1 MTKARAYRACR
12 VLSLLA
18 AAGVASTLSASPS
31 TAMAKTPEE
40 VFDTAPVEEEYFD
53 LAPTTRPSDIRVT
66 LPAVWRNKSVTV
78 YWQWSGKR
86 EVSTGTL
93 RWTQGHPGVEDMPGV
108 PGYGQLA
115 GTFKARLDSSPTLR
129 ISAPYRSRIDLCWNV
144 DIVVVDRQGRM
155 KRTFVVPHSS
165 PFDPAKANRL
175 VDVRVWTS

>member
-1 MTKARAYRACR
+1 MIKARAYRVCR
-12 VLSLLA
+12 VLTLLA
-18 AAGVASTLSASPS
+18 AAGVAATLSASPIA
-31 TAMAKTPEE
+31 AMAKAPEE
-40 VFDTAPVEEEYFD
+40 VFDTMPVEEEYFD
-53 LAPTTRPSDIRVT
+53 LVPTTRPSDITVT
-66 LPAVWRNKSVTV
+66 LPGAWRNKGVTV
-78 YWQWSGKR
+78 HWQWSGKR
-86 EVSTGTL
+86 EVSTDSL
-93 RWTQGHPGVEDMPGV
+93 RWTQGHPRVEDKPGV
-108 PGYGQLA
+108 PGYGQLE